1 MIHILKTE
9 WFKIRKYRA
18 FLVLFI
24 LAVCGVP
31 GINYIV
37 YSFMRAFGDAA
48 AANHAGAAAV
58 GNAIVGSPF
67 AFPEVFRTAAYI
79 GSFLHVL
86 PGLLMILL
94 VSNEFNFRTHRQN
107 VIDGVSRTQF
117 ITAKIALSVIL
128 AAAMT
133 LVVFL
138 TACLFGAAGDAAF
151 SAAEIEYIGYFFVQS
166 LVYMGVAMLL
176 AVFVKRAGIG
186 IGLYFIYT
194 FIVENI
200 LSLVLNRQIYA
211 GSGCFLPLGSADE
224 LIPIPT
230 TIGKML
236 RPDEMPGEAW
246 LLLTAVAWTAL
257 LFWLCK
263 RRFEKA
269 DL

>member
-1 MIHILKTE
+1 MRMLKTE
-9 WFKIRKYRA
+9 WLKIRKYRA

-24 LAVCGVP
+24 LAVCGVA
-31 GINYIV
+31 GANYIA
-37 YSFMRAFGDAA
+37 YSFMKVVSDAA
-48 AANHAGAAAV
+48 TTNHAGAVAV

-67 AFPEVFRTAAYI
+67 AFPDVYHTVAYI

-86 PGLLMILL
+86 PGLLIILL

-117 ITAKIALSVIL
+117 ISTKIVLSVIF
-128 AAAMT
+128 ASAMT
-133 LVVFL
+133 MMALL
-138 TACLFGAAGDAAF
+138 TACLFGAAGDGAF
-151 SAAEIEYIGYFFVQS
+151 SLEGIKYIGYFFVQS
-166 LVYMGVAMLL
+166 LEYMSAAMVL

-200 LSLVLNRQIYA
+200 LSLILNHRIYA
-211 GSGCFLPLGSADE
+211 GSGYFLPLSSADE
-224 LIPIPT
+224 LIPVPT
-230 TIGKML
+230 TIGKLL
-236 RPDEMPGEAW
+236 RPDEMPGDAW
-246 LLLTAVAWTAL
+246 LLLTAVAWIAL
-257 LFWLCK
+257 IFWLCK